1 MNRTIVES
9 VIDRMTVIVT
19 KRLLAIFVDRAT
31 HQWIV
36 RDPDGKFW
44 VLPSGD
50 DAWNRRIPFSPSEE
64 TDLEPVPGHYKY
76 LLQLPL

>member
-1 MNRTIVES
+1 MVES
-9 VIDRMTVIVT
+9 GIDRMTVIVT
-19 KRLLAIFVDRAT
+19 KRLLAIYVDRAT